1 MNTCKP
7 SSLHIYRDS
16 YLVKTLPVSLP
27 DVTRTDFDRLETALR
42 LYDAAAKPSRRISV
56 SAYFLHDTDLTLHVS
71 LIEGTRAVGL
81 LTKGTLRE
89 AILICDA
96 LGYAETLNQSNE
108 ENQS

>member
-1 MNTCKP
+1 MNIKP

-27 DVTRTDFDRLETALR
+27 DAARTDFDRLETSLR
-42 LYDAAAKPSRRISV
+42 LYDAAASPARRISV
-56 SAYFLHDTDLTLHVS
+56 SAYFLNDTDLTIHVS
-71 LIEGTRAVGL
+71 LIEGSCAVGL

-96 LGYAETLNQSNE
+96 LGLSETLNQPKGKPND
-108 ENQS
+108 